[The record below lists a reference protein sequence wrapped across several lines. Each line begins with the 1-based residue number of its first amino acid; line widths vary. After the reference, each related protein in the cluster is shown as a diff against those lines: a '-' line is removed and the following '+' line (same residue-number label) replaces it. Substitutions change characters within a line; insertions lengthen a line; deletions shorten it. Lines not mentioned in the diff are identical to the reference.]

1 MNLSRLLPL
10 IKELPGYHQLVK
22 QLGTVKSEHGLV
34 TLNAAKPYLIAA
46 LYEQLALPTIVIT
59 GQAEDSRKFHDQ
71 LQVWCST
78 SSPAQLFPEPAI
90 MPYEYAAANSS
101 SQLERLRV
109 LATLSFSQIPASNGN
124 KPPLVVTSA
133 LAAISKTIPPT
144 DFAAACHN
152 LKLKMTIDPLQLI
165 AKWQS
170 IGYELEDIVEVPGT
184 ISRRGGIIDIFSP
197 HSELPARLEFFGNQI
212 ESIRLFD
219 PKTQRSLK
227 LVPSI
232 TVTPA
237 RESPIL
243 EINDRAKLNQII
255 NAGSILDYLPPNALL
270 VTDDPNKIATI
281 VNKLDGQAT
290 ERLRTKLEQEELPSD
305 FPLPHFT
312 RAQLR
317 SKIKEAEHRLTLWS
331 WDANDAN
338 KTPRQALPFAPAP
351 SYGGRLEIFL
361 KAVRQMLKE
370 SYRVIVVSH
379 QANRLSELLQE
390 QDILVSPVSQ
400 IEEVPPPGSVSLVQG
415 SLVQGWIIKGNLSL
429 ITDAEIFGF
438 IKQQRSATKRP
449 VRHQWLLP
457 QLSPGDY
464 VVHIEHGIGK
474 FNGLTKL
481 SPEGIEREYL
491 IIEYAA
497 GDRLYVPADQIDR
510 VSRYTGGGEQP
521 PTLNRLG
528 TQEWARIKQRVKES
542 VANIAQELL
551 ALYALREV
559 IPGFAFS
566 PDTIWQQELE
576 AAFPYIETPDQLEAA
591 QVVKEDMEKPKPM
604 DRLICGDVGYGKT
617 EVALRA
623 AFKAIMGNKQ
633 VALLV
638 PTTVLAQQHFTT
650 FRERLQ
656 VFPIRVEMLSRFC
669 SAKEQRAILRGLT
682 EGTVDVCIG
691 THRLLQKDVAFK
703 SLGLIII
710 DEEQRF
716 GVVHKEQ
723 LKKVRR
729 EVDVLTLSATPIPRT
744 LHISLAGI
752 RDMSVME
759 TPPEERLPIKTYVGS
774 YNDELVR
781 QAILAELE
789 RNGQVFFVHNRVQ
802 SIALVADKLQRL
814 VPEARIT
821 TAHGQMPGEK
831 LERVMADFIAGK
843 SDVLITTTIIES
855 GLDMP
860 NVNTLIVN
868 QADKLGLTQLYQLR
882 GRIGRGT
889 NRAYAYFLFDKG
901 KHLTL
906 QAQKRLRTI
915 FEATDLGAGF
925 GIALKDLEIRGA
937 GNLLGA
943 EQSGHIATIGFDL
956 YCQLLAE
963 AVEELKAKQTG
974 EVKPKMAQPP
984 PPSIALPLAAYIP
997 QEYVPNLETRLGLY
1011 RRLAKVNRVEQITD
1025 IARELSDRF
1034 EELPLPV
1041 KNLLHIVEIKLL
1053 AAGSGVRSISKEG
1066 KQIVL
1071 NFNEGKKMGKLPGR
1085 EDYKDAVKIGTTQIR
1100 ISTTQL
1106 ENKWLELLEKI
1117 LRDLSLTAQPSE

>member
-1 MNLSRLLPL
+1 
-10 IKELPGYHQLVK
+10 
-22 QLGTVKSEHGLV
+22 
-34 TLNAAKPYLIAA
+34 
-46 LYEQLALPTIVIT
+46 
-59 GQAEDSRKFHDQ
+59 
-71 LQVWCST
+71 
-78 SSPAQLFPEPAI
+78 
-90 MPYEYAAANSS
+90 
-101 SQLERLRV
+101 
-109 LATLSFSQIPASNGN
+109 
-124 KPPLVVTSA
+124 
-133 LAAISKTIPPT
+133 
-144 DFAAACHN
+144 
-152 LKLKMTIDPLQLI
+152 
-165 AKWQS
+165 
-170 IGYELEDIVEVPGT
+170 
-184 ISRRGGIIDIFSP
+184 
-197 HSELPARLEFFGNQI
+197 
-212 ESIRLFD
+212 
-219 PKTQRSLK
+219 
-227 LVPSI
+227 
-232 TVTPA
+232 
-237 RESPIL
+237 
-243 EINDRAKLNQII
+243 
-255 NAGSILDYLPPNALL
+255 
-270 VTDDPNKIATI
+270 
-281 VNKLDGQAT
+281 
-290 ERLRTKLEQEELPSD
+290 
-305 FPLPHFT
+305 
-312 RAQLR
+312 
-317 SKIKEAEHRLTLWS
+317 
-331 WDANDAN
+331 
-338 KTPRQALPFAPAP
+338 
-351 SYGGRLEIFL
+351 
-361 KAVRQMLKE
+361 
-370 SYRVIVVSH
+370 
-379 QANRLSELLQE
+379 
-390 QDILVSPVSQ
+390 
-400 IEEVPPPGSVSLVQG
+400 
-415 SLVQGWIIKGNLSL
+415 
-429 ITDAEIFGF
+429 
-438 IKQQRSATKRP
+438 
-449 VRHQWLLP
+449 
-457 QLSPGDY
+457 
-464 VVHIEHGIGK
+464 
-474 FNGLTKL
+474 
-481 SPEGIEREYL
+481 
-491 IIEYAA
+491 
-497 GDRLYVPADQIDR
+497 
-510 VSRYTGGGEQP
+510 
-521 PTLNRLG
+521 
-528 TQEWARIKQRVKES
+528 
-542 VANIAQELL
+542 
-551 ALYALREV
+551 LREV

-566 PDTIWQQELE
+566 LDTIWQQELE
-576 AAFPYIETPDQLEAA
+576 AAFPYIETPDQLEAVQA
-591 QVVKEDMEKPKPM
+591 VKEDMEKPKPM

-656 VFPIRVEMLSRFC
+656 VFPIKVEMLSRFC
-669 SAKEQRAILRGLT
+669 SAKEQRAILRGLI

-729 EVDVLTLSATPIPRT
+729 EVDVLALSATPIPRT
-744 LHISLAGI
+744 LHMSLAGI
-752 RDMSVME
+752 RDMSAME

-774 YNDELVR
+774 YGGKLVR

-802 SIALVADKLQRL
+802 SIALVANKLQRL

-821 TAHGQMPGEK
+821 TAHGQMPEEK

-855 GLDMP
+855 GLDIP

-1011 RRLAKVNRVEQITD
+1011 RRLAKVNRIEQTTD
-1025 IARELSDRF
+1025 IARELGDRF
-1034 EELPLPV
+1034 GELPLPV

-1053 AAGSGVRSISKEG
+1053 AVGSGVKSISKEG

-1071 NFNEGKKMGKLPGR
+1071 NFNEGRKMGKLPGR

-1106 ENKWLELLEKI
+1106 GNKWLELLEKI
-1117 LRDLSLTAQPSE
+1117 LRDLSLTAQPSG